1 MEDKI
6 KDLTNF
12 NEIAFLRGD
21 AAYKRYV
28 DSIFHS
34 KRILQPQRLEV
45 KPVEK

>member
-28 DSIFHS
+28 DSIFQVS
-34 KRILQPQRLEV
+34 VSANRTGSYMTR
-45 KPVEK
+45 